1 MLSGI
6 GKFLT
11 SRSVLGVAAVVF
23 AWLAWQGHFAKPPV
37 KLTGQVQLNDSTV
50 AAPAGTSLG
59 RHELPALTDAA
70 DALHGKLAAGVSFH
84 TRPDTSV
91 RSLGEVTTVSRVDS
105 TRTAVLVD
113 TTKMGV
119 ILRVDAEA
127 PAFPAPLKLGYSLT
141 VPAFSPSVG
150 FVQTGDS
157 YAAVVTWADQVV
169 KIDNA
174 FVLPQ
179 PHVKLVA
186 GVNVLADTAKVH
198 SPEGYIG
205 VKTRLG
211 RNYEVRVAGS
221 RPISGPWNLQ
231 LGLERVL
238 WSR

>member
-70 DALHGKLAAGVSFH
+70 HALNGKLVAGVSFH
-84 TRPDTSV
+84 TKADTTV
-91 RSLGEVTTVSRVDS
+91 KPLTEVTTSRTVDS
-105 TRTAVLVD
+105 VRKAVLED
-113 TTKMGV
+113 TTAMGITV
-119 ILRVDAEA
+119 HIDAEA
-127 PAFPAPLKLGYSLT
+127 PAFPAPLKLGYSVS

-150 FVQTGDS
+150 FVQTGNT
-157 YAAVVTWADQVV
+157 YAAIVTWGGQQI
-169 KIDNA
+169 KIDSA

-179 PHVKLVA
+179 PRVKLVA
-186 GVNVLADTAKVH
+186 GLNVLADTNMVH
-198 SPEGYIG
+198 SPEGYVG

-211 RNYEVRVAGS
+211 SAYELRVAGS

-231 LGLERVL
+231 VGLERVL